1 MAIKFVDSLAKRKAS
16 DALILPFFEGKVPA
30 FGLNKGISGLYE
42 APLKSGDFR
51 GENGAV
57 LCHYPMEGGEKRVV
71 LVGLGKEDS
80 LTKETLRRAYA
91 SAIGSVKSKA
101 KSVNVLIPEKSS
113 LEAKAVSEAIVEG
126 VLLSNY
132 VYDVNKT
139 QKDKAIEEISF
150 IGGELKAMK
159 RAETI
164 CSSVCY
170 TRDMIFANADTVT
183 PAFLADKAKEL
194 SAEHAS
200 VKTTI
205 LNREQIKKQ
214 KLGLLEAVSRGSDRE
229 PALVIME
236 YRGAPKSKECVAIV
250 GKGISFDTGGLNIK
264 TVNMETMRDDM
275 SGAGAVLGTIRNM
288 ALLKLPIN
296 VIGVLAAAEN
306 AIGPNS
312 YKPGDVY
319 KGYSGITVEVTNT
332 DAEGRLVLA
341 DALSYVQKKFAPS
354 KIVDLGTL
362 TGGCIIALGEEVSA
376 LMSNNDQLAQELFE
390 AGEETYERLW
400 RLPLYDEYNQLLKS
414 KVADTKNVGIR
425 KASTIQCGM
434 FLKKFIEKGSWA
446 HIDIAGT
453 ASPDDLK
460 PYQPVQ
466 AAGVGVRLLTTFLER
481 CV

>member
-1 MAIKFVDSLAKRKAS
+1 MTTKIVDSFAKRKTAE
-16 DALILPFFEGKVPA
+16 ALILPFYEGKAPA
-30 FGLNKGISGLYE
+30 FSNGKAVASLYE

-51 GENGAV
+51 GEKESV

-71 LVGLGKEDS
+71 LVGLGKEEG
-80 LTKETLRRAYA
+80 LTKETLRRAYGA
-91 SAIGSVKSKA
+91 ALGCIKTKV
-101 KSVNVLIPEKSS
+101 KSVNVLLPEHST
-113 LEAKAVSEAIVEG
+113 LDLKAVTEGVVEG
-126 VLLSNY
+126 VLLANY
-132 VYDVNKT
+132 TYSVNKT
-139 QKDKAIEEISF
+139 EKDKAVDDISF
-150 IGGELKAMK
+150 IGADSKAFK

-164 CSSVCY
+164 CGSVCY
-170 TRDMIFANADTVT
+170 TRDLVFANADTVT
-183 PAFLADKAKEL
+183 PAFLAGKAKEL
-194 SAEHAS
+194 SSEHAS
-200 VKTTI
+200 IKTSI
-205 LNREQIKKQ
+205 LNREQIVKQ
-214 KLGLLEAVSRGSDRE
+214 KLGLMEAVARGSDRE

-275 SGAGAVLGTIRNM
+275 SGAGAILGTMRNLAM
-288 ALLKLPIN
+288 LKTELN

-341 DALSYVQKKFAPS
+341 DALSYVQKKFSPK

-362 TGGCIIALGEEVSA
+362 TGGCIIALGEAVSA
-376 LMSNNDQLAQELFE
+376 LMSNDDKLAQELSV

-400 RLPLYDEYNQLLKS
+400 RLPLYDEYNYLLKS
-414 KVADTKNVGIR
+414 KVADIKNVGIR

-434 FLKKFIEKGSWA
+434 FLKKFIEKTSWA

-453 ASPDDLK
+453 ASPDLQT

-466 AAGVGVRLLTTFLER
+466 AAGVGVRLLTSFLER